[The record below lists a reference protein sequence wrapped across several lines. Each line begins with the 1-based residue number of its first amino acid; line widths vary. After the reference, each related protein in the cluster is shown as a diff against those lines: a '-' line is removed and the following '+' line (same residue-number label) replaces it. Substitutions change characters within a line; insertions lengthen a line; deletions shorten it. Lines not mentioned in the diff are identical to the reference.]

1 MKMVGGG
8 GQWVG
13 RLGGGKWWEFVQ
25 KWATSPP
32 TLATRPNSRHH
43 FRCNWAQSPL
53 GLQNT
58 KKRDLE
64 TKVAFFDLN
73 FAETAIN
80 WNLIL
85 DVDFFFLS
93 ACKGEQL
100 NDEIKSCQIVAIH
113 R

>member
-32 TLATRPNSRHH
+32 TQATRPNSRHH

-53 GLQNT
+53 RLQTT

-64 TKVAFFDLN
+64 TKVAFL
-73 FAETAIN
+73 
-80 WNLIL
+80 
-85 DVDFFFLS
+85 
-93 ACKGEQL
+93 
-100 NDEIKSCQIVAIH
+100 
-113 R
+113 